1 MPATQLTT
9 VAYTSLSDAELDAL
23 KTDGKVHLF
32 NNIGCPFGH
41 RALWTA
47 AEVDAPLTVY
57 EIGLYAGMPPSYVEK
72 FNRYHTVP
80 FLVHEGYPVYESAI
94 VAQFLDTK
102 YNDGKLHNRDSP
114 ERAALAQ
121 LAQAKFEAGPFYA
134 LLRNQDP
141 AKKDKL
147 EANLRDSLGELEKI
161 YRDHAADFRA
171 DGPYLLGADLSSAE
185 INIVPFLFRFK
196 HVLGHY
202 RDFDVTKGFPLLTA
216 AYEAAI
222 ARPAFKLTVR
232 DPEYYINAYA
242 KYANP

>member
-1 MPATQLTT
+1 MKNSGSLIVCLNAGRAT
-9 VAYTSLSDAELDAL
+9 AASYAAFLDA
-23 KTDGKVHLF
+23 
-32 NNIGCPFGH
+32 
-41 RALWTA
+41 
-47 AEVDAPLTVY
+47 
-57 EIGLYAGMPPSYVEK
+57 
-72 FNRYHTVP
+72 
-80 FLVHEGYPVYESAI
+80 
-94 VAQFLDTK
+94 K
-102 YNDGKLHNRDSP
+102 YNDGKLHSRDSP

-121 LAQAKFEAGPFYA
+121 LAQAKIEAGPFFA
-134 LLRNQDP
+134 LLLNQDP

-185 INIVPFLFRFK
+185 ISIVPFLFHFK

-222 ARPAFKLTVR
+222 ARPAFKRSAR
-232 DPEYYINAYA
+232 DPEYYIHAYA
-242 KYANP
+242 TYANP